1 LILYINSERNAFGCP
16 RGTAIDA
23 VSPRLTFENQTIIT
37 TALPTI
43 SEHFHSATGYTWIGS
58 AYLLGAA
65 SSTPIWAKIS
75 DIFGRKPI
83 LLMANVVFFVGSL
96 VAALSYSIGML
107 ISARAVQGIGGGG
120 LLTMVSVSIGDL
132 FSMRTRGLYY
142 GMVGFVWA
150 GK

>member
-1 LILYINSERNAFGCP
+1 
-16 RGTAIDA
+16 
-23 VSPRLTFENQTIIT
+23 
-37 TALPTI
+37 
-43 SEHFHSATGYTWIGS
+43 
-58 AYLLGAA
+58 
-65 SSTPIWAKIS
+65 
-75 DIFGRKPI
+75 
-83 LLMANVVFFVGSL
+83 MANVVFFVGSL

-120 LLTMVSVSIGDL
+120 LITMVSVSIGDL